1 MSSALKAT
9 ALKSISKILP
19 SPRSHW
25 VGNGFHV
32 YPVFA
37 DMAFTEEL
45 SPFLMFDYAAPKE
58 FPPNAGK
65 PKGVGQHP
73 HRGFE
78 TVTLAFQGEVEHKDS
93 TGNEGVIG
101 PGDVQWM
108 TAARGIIHQEFHS
121 KEFSKRGGTF
131 EMCQLWVNLPK
142 KDKMIPPAYQPVLKT
157 DIDKCVS
164 PLYEHSSNETACEA
178 SPLEAGNVRVIAG
191 NFNGVKGAA
200 TTHTQVDMWDITIAT
215 TDKEFEFETVKGNN
229 VIVFVRRGAIEV
241 QGKPVGPQG
250 VAIMKRDDNTKVVI
264 TAKEEKSQI
273 LILAGEPLDEPIAA
287 HGPFVMNTYDEIRK
301 ANIDFH
307 SGDFGT

>member
-1 MSSALKAT
+1 MS
-9 ALKSISKILP
+9 
-19 SPRSHW
+19 
-25 VGNGFHV
+25 
-32 YPVFA
+32 
-37 DMAFTEEL
+37 
-45 SPFLMFDYAAPKE
+45 
-58 FPPNAGK
+58 
-65 PKGVGQHP
+65 QHP

-273 LILAGEPLDEPIAA
+273 LILAGEPLDEVSTKP
-287 HGPFVMNTYDEIRK
+287 EL
-301 ANIDFH
+301 
-307 SGDFGT
+307 